1 MKNVDNVSPVY
12 YVMRG
17 SIYLV
22 ITAREALIW
31 EYDDRKSSADMTV
44 TSLSLSRSTTSRSR
58 KRDIRVCYSLN
69 PQTITK
75 KTTFVGNR
83 FSLELF
89 AELIN
94 NK

>member
-31 EYDDRKSSADMTV
+31 EYDDRKCTADMTV
-44 TSLSLSRSTTSRSR
+44 TSLSLALRHLAQENATFEFVTVRIHKQLRRKRLSWATVSRRSSSRS
-58 KRDIRVCYSLN
+58 
-69 PQTITK
+69 
-75 KTTFVGNR
+75 
-83 FSLELF
+83 
-89 AELIN
+89 
-94 NK
+94 